1 MQLRYITIT
10 FEIIIDIGKLID
22 KRQKTKNS

>member
-1 MQLRYITIT
+1 MQLRCITIA

-22 KRQKTKNS
+22 KRKKTKNS